1 MTATQGILLAVSIV
15 MFFYLGFAMFK
26 PEKFDMGFT
35 WTIVTLVIALGLTW
49 RYLGSYMAAV
59 FDGRVHFLAWAERPV
74 YRALGTSPEQEQ
86 NWKRYAAS
94 MVIFSAIAMA
104 VTYLLIRIQGSLPL
118 NPQHLGAVSPALS
131 FNTAASFMTNTNWQN
146 YGGETTMSYFSQIGA
161 LTLEQMLSPVIGIA
175 VAIALVRGFARRNSP
190 TIGNFWVDMTRGL
203 FYIVIPIAFVAGI
216 IFVGQGAVQ
225 TLAGTVSFHD
235 SLNGVSQT
243 IARGPIGF
251 MEAIKQLGNNGGGFL
266 NANSATTFEN
276 PTGLTNWLSI
286 YLLLAIPFAL
296 TYTFGKM
303 VGSVRQ
309 GAALLAAMVII
320 FGMWVTFTTIAEHG
334 QNPAVQAA
342 GVHSTVGNTVGKE
355 VRFGDTTSAL
365 FGVSSTST
373 STGSADASYDSF
385 TPIGG
390 GGLMTG
396 MMLGEVTPGGAGS
409 GLYTILIYAIIAV
422 FIGGLMIGRTPEY
435 LGKKIQATEV
445 KLAGLGAL
453 VMPLIV
459 LVFTAIV
466 VSIHAGRAG
475 PLNAG
480 PHGFSEILYAL
491 TSQGNNNGSAFG
503 GLTGDTTF
511 YNVIGGI
518 DMLLGRVGIMIP
530 ALALGGVLA
539 AKNVVPES
547 LGTFRTD
554 NTMFVGLTIGVII
567 IIGGLTFF
575 PAVSLGPIV
584 EQLSHGKF
592 F

>member
-1 MTATQGILLAVSIV
+1 MGLAI
-15 MFFYLGFAMFK
+15 
-26 PEKFDMGFT
+26 
-35 WTIVTLVIALGLTW
+35 TIITLVIALGLTW

-59 FDGRVHFLAWAERPV
+59 FDGRVHFLGWAERPV
-74 YRALGTSPEQEQ
+74 YRLLGTSPEKEQ
-86 NWKRYAAS
+86 NWKRYAGS
-94 MVIFSAIAMA
+94 LVIFSAVAMG
-104 VTYLLIRIQGSLPL
+104 VTYLLVRLQGSLPL
-118 NPQHLGAVSPALS
+118 NPQHLGAVPQALS
-131 FNTAASFMTNTNWQN
+131 FNTAASFVTNTNWQN

-161 LTLEQMLSPVIGIA
+161 LTLQQMLSPVIGIA
-175 VAIALVRGFARRNSP
+175 VAIGLVRGFSRRNSP

-203 FYIVIPIAFVAGI
+203 LYIVFPLAFVAGI

-225 TLAGTVSFHD
+225 TLAGTVSIHD
-235 SLNGVSQT
+235 PLNGVSQT
-243 IARGPIGF
+243 IPRGPIGF

-303 VGSVRQ
+303 VGSVRH

-320 FGMWVTFTTIAEHG
+320 FGVWVGGATYFEH
-334 QNPAVQAA
+334 QNNPAVAAA
-342 GVHSTVGNTVGKE
+342 GIHSTVGNTEGHE
-355 VRFGDTTSAL
+355 VRFGDTSTAV

-385 TPIGG
+385 TPMGG
-390 GGLMTG
+390 FFLMSG

-435 LGKKIQATEV
+435 LGKKIQAKEI

-459 LVFTAIV
+459 LIFTAIA
-466 VSIHAGRAG
+466 VSIHAGRVGA
-475 PLNAG
+475 LNAV
-480 PHGFSEILYAL
+480 PHGFSEILYGL

-503 GLTGDTTF
+503 GLTGNTTF
-511 YNVIGGI
+511 YNVIGSI
-518 DMLLGRVGIMIP
+518 DMLIGRYGIMIP

-539 AKNVVPES
+539 AKPAVAEG

-554 NTMFVGLTIGVII
+554 NSMFVGLTIGVII

-575 PAVSLGPIV
+575 PALALGPIV
-584 EQLSHGKF
+584 EQLSHGQF